1 MRTGPIISLILSV
14 IVGLVAVVFGR
25 SWLDS
30 EAEASLPPGDAAQS
44 IAAPVTTRIMVA
56 RNLIER
62 GAGLTEEQVDYLD
75 WPEAFVPAG
84 AVTEFDALV
93 SESGG
98 LAYARGV
105 IVPGEPILSEK
116 LTFQVPRETLAS
128 IIEPGFRAVSLEVTD
143 ATGVAGFVLPEHRV
157 DVILSRELIN
167 PNGSR
172 SFRPETIVENV
183 RVLGVDQTFS
193 SELEGASLARTVT
206 LEVSPEQAGTL
217 TAASDIGRIGLAL
230 RSKSEPAITEPKPEP
245 TPVVVRRAPRPRR
258 PTTATVRIIE
268 GEDEETVTT
277 PVASKRD

>member
-1 MRTGPIISLILSV
+1 MRTGPVISLILSV

-25 SWLDS
+25 SWLDR
-30 EAEASLPPGDAAQS
+30 EAEASLPPSGAS
-44 IAAPVTTRIMVA
+44 PIALAPATTRILVA

-62 GAGLTEEQVDYLD
+62 GTSLSEELVDYLE
-75 WPEAFVPAG
+75 WPADFVPAG
-84 AVTEFDALV
+84 AVSEFAALV

-157 DVILSRELIN
+157 DVILSRELVN

-183 RVLGVDQTFS
+183 RVLGVDQNFS

-206 LEVSPEQAGTL
+206 LEVSPDQAGAL
-217 TAASDIGRIGLAL
+217 TAAADIGRIGLAL
-230 RSKSEPAITEPKPEP
+230 RSKAEPAITEPEP
-245 TPVVVRRAPRPRR
+245 APLPVVVRQAPRPRR

-277 PVASKRD
+277 PVASSRD